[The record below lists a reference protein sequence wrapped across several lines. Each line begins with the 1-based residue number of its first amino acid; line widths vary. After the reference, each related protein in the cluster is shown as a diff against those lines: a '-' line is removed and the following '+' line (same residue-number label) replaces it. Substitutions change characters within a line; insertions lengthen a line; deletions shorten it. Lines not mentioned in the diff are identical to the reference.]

1 MASWTVSIEAV
12 GGGAAAAEVAA
23 LSTALERL
31 GDLVARSD
39 DHYRVEMLMPGT
51 EPADAVKAAMW
62 VWRSAVADA
71 GLPDWPVVRVDVQPL
86 VATPRPR
93 AVRRRA

>member
-1 MASWTVSIEAV
+1 MGSWTVSIEAV
-12 GGGAAAAEVAA
+12 GGSAAAAEVAA
-23 LSTALERL
+23 LTTALERL

-39 DHYRVEMLMPGT
+39 DHYTVEMLMPGS

-86 VATPRPR
+86 VAAPAR